1 MALSRGSRLG
11 PYEILAPLGAGG
23 MGEVWRARDDRLGR
37 EVAIKTLPD
46 SLALDAD
53 ARARFTREARAVAA
67 LSHPN
72 VLAIFDVGENAG
84 VAYAVTELLDG
95 VSLRSHLGDGPLAPR
110 RVADWALQIA
120 EGLAAA
126 HEKGIVHRDLK
137 PENIFVTRD
146 GRVKLLDFGLAR
158 REEEA
163 ARDDARTLTRAAR
176 TDPGTVLGTAAYM
189 APEQARGLPTDHRS
203 DLFSFGAVLWEMLAG
218 RRVFPGASA
227 AEVMASVL
235 RDVPPALP
243 ATSGLADAL
252 AEVAGHCL
260 EKDPVQRFQSARD
273 LVFALRA
280 AEAAVSRPVMTP
292 PPARAT
298 GEGPS
303 PSVAVLP
310 FRNLSGEKDS
320 EYLSDGLSEEII
332 HALMKIEALHVAA
345 RTSSFAFKD
354 KAEDVRAIGEKL
366 GVRSVLEGSVRQA
379 GGRLRVTAQLIDV
392 TSGYQLWSERFDRT
406 LDDVFAVQD
415 EIARAIA
422 GTLRVRLLGD
432 FSAPRAAAPR
442 DPAAYDLYLKGRFFF
457 NRRSPKQ
464 AIDAFEA
471 ALARDPGFAA
481 AYTGLADAWGIHAF
495 YGGIDT
501 RVAFARARAAAE
513 RARTLAPDAPE
524 VAMSF
529 AIQEHYFGWDFAR
542 EERELNAA
550 REAAPQLAAPHYWL
564 GIMHGLQ
571 GRLDEARP
579 FLERFRELEPLNPLA
594 WTSFGWSFFSARRF
608 EEARDSFARALD
620 LDAHVGLALNG
631 LGRSLLMLGDPNAA
645 LEPFE
650 RLVGVAGRDSS
661 YAVGMWAEGLAAAG
675 RAAEA
680 RAALEGLRAS
690 GVYVSATH
698 VVNAELCLGDRDA
711 AFASLTR
718 AVEERNAL
726 AWWWVR
732 HEPGLTPLRG
742 DPRFPALAARVTPSL

>member
-1 MALSRGSRLG
+1 
-11 PYEILAPLGAGG
+11 

-37 EVAIKTLPD
+37 EVAIKTLPE
-46 SLALDAD
+46 SVSADAD

-72 VLAIFDVGENAG
+72 ILAIFDVGEETG
-84 VAYAVTELLDG
+84 VAYAVTELLEG
-95 VSLRSHLGDGPLAPR
+95 ANLRTHLAEGPLPPR
-110 RVADWALQIA
+110 RAAEWALQIA

-137 PENIFVTRD
+137 PENVFVTRD
-146 GRVKLLDFGLAR
+146 GRLKLLDFGLAR
-158 REEEA
+158 REEA
-163 ARDDARTLTRAAR
+163 PADDAKTVTRGLR

-189 APEQARGLPTDHRS
+189 APEQARGLLADHRS
-203 DLFSFGAVLWEMLAG
+203 DLFSFGAILWEMLAG
-218 RRVFPGASA
+218 RRAFSGVSA
-227 AEVMASVL
+227 AEVLASVL

-243 ATSGLADAL
+243 VLDSLADAL

-260 EKDPVQRFQSARD
+260 EKDPVLRFQSARD
-273 LVFALRA
+273 LVFALHA
-280 AEAAVSRPVMTP
+280 AESSVSRPVLTP
-292 PPARAT
+292 PPTRAA
-298 GEGPS
+298 GEG

-310 FRNLSGEKDS
+310 FRNLSAEKDS

-332 HALMKIEALHVAA
+332 HALMKVEALHVAA

-392 TSGYQLWSERFDRT
+392 TTGYQLWSERFDRT

-422 GTLRVRLLGD
+422 GTLRVRLFGE
-432 FSAPRAAAPR
+432 SSSPRAAAPR

-464 AIDAFEA
+464 AIEAFEA
-471 ALARDPGFAA
+471 ALLRDPAFAA
-481 AYTGLADAWGIHAF
+481 AYTGLADSWGIHGF

-501 RVAFARARAAAE
+501 RVAFARARAAVE
-513 RARTLAPDAPE
+513 QARNLAPDAPE
-524 VAMSF
+524 VSMSF
-529 AIQEHYFGWDFAR
+529 AIQEHYFGWDFAH

-550 REAAPQLAAPHYWL
+550 RERAPQLAAPHYWL
-564 GIMHGLQ
+564 GLMHGLQ
-571 GRLDEARP
+571 GRHDEALP
-579 FLERFRELEPLNPLA
+579 FLERFRELEPFNPLA
-594 WTSFGWSFFSARRF
+594 STAFGMSLFSARRF
-608 EEARDSFARALD
+608 EEARDAFARALD

-631 LGRSLLMLGDPNAA
+631 FGRSLLMLGDPNAA
-645 LEPFE
+645 LEAFE

-690 GVYVSATH
+690 GAYVSATH
-698 VVNAELCLGDRDA
+698 VVNAELRLGDRDA

-726 AWWWVR
+726 AWWWVK
-732 HEPGLTPLRG
+732 HEPGLTTLRE
-742 DPRFPALAARVTPSL
+742 DSRFPALAARVTPSR

>member
-1 MALSRGSRLG
+1 MSLSRGSRLG

-23 MGEVWRARDDRLGR
+23 MGEVWRARDGRLGR
-37 EVAIKTLPD
+37 EVAIKTLPETL
-46 SLALDAD
+46 SADAD
-53 ARARFTREARAVAA
+53 ARARFAREARAVAA

-72 VLAIFDVGENAG
+72 ILAIFDVGEDSG
-84 VAYAVTELLDG
+84 VAYAVTELLEG
-95 VSLRSHLGDGPLAPR
+95 ANLRTHLADGPLPER
-110 RVADWALQIA
+110 RAADWALQIA

-137 PENIFVTRD
+137 PENVFVTRD
-146 GRVKLLDFGLAR
+146 GRLKLLDFGLAR
-158 REEEA
+158 REEA
-163 ARDDARTLTRAAR
+163 ATDDAKTVTRALR

-189 APEQARGLPTDHRS
+189 APEQARGLLADHRS
-203 DLFSFGAVLWEMLAG
+203 DLFSFGAILWEMLAG
-218 RRVFPGASA
+218 RRAFSGVSA
-227 AEVMASVL
+227 AEVLASVL

-243 ATSGLADAL
+243 ATGGLADAL

-280 AEAAVSRPVMTP
+280 AESAVSRPVLTP
-292 PPARAT
+292 PPARAAA
-298 GEGPS
+298 EG

-332 HALMKIEALHVAA
+332 HALMKVEALHVAA

-379 GGRLRVTAQLIDV
+379 AGRLRVTAQLIDV
-392 TSGYQLWSERFDRT
+392 TTGYQLWSERFDRT

-432 FSAPRAAAPR
+432 SSAPRAAAPR

-457 NRRSPKQ
+457 NRRSPRQ
-464 AIDAFEA
+464 AIEAFEA

-481 AYTGLADAWGIHAF
+481 AYTGLADSWGIQGY

-501 RVAFARARAAAE
+501 RVAFARARTAVEQARVARPG
-513 RARTLAPDAPE
+513 RARGLDVLRDPGALLR
-524 VAMSF
+524 V
-529 AIQEHYFGWDFAR
+529 GLRAR
-542 EERELNAA
+542 GTRAQRRARGGPAA
-550 REAAPQLAAPHYWL
+550 RRAVLLARAV
-564 GIMHGLQ
+564 HGLK

-579 FLERFRELEPLNPLA
+579 FLERFRELEPFNPLA
-594 WTSFGWSFFSARRF
+594 STAFGWSSFSARRF
-608 EEARDSFARALD
+608 EEARDSFRRALD

-631 LGRSLLMLGDPNAA
+631 LGRSLLMLGDPDAA

-661 YAVGMWAEGLAAAG
+661 YAVGMWAEGLAAVG
-675 RAAEA
+675 REAEA
-680 RAALEGLRAS
+680 RAALDGLRAS
-690 GVYVSATH
+690 GGYVSATH
-698 VVNAELCLGDRDA
+698 VVNAELRLGDRDA

-732 HEPGLTPLRG
+732 HEPGLAPLRE

>member
-1 MALSRGSRLG
+1 MTISAGTRLG
-11 PYEILAPLGAGG
+11 PYEILAPLGSGG
-23 MGEVWRARDDRLGR
+23 MGEVWRARDGRLGR

-46 SLALDAD
+46 AHASDPD

-72 VLAIFDVGENAG
+72 VLAIFDVGEDAG
-84 VAYAVTELLDG
+84 IAYAVTELLEG
-95 VSLRSHLGDGPLAPR
+95 ANLRSHLGDGPLPPR
-110 RVADWALQIA
+110 RASEWALQIA

-137 PENIFVTRD
+137 PENVFVMRD

-158 REEEA
+158 REEA
-163 ARDDARTLTRAAR
+163 AADDAKTLTRTLT

-189 APEQARGLPTDHRS
+189 APEQARGLPADHRS

-218 RRVFPGASA
+218 RRAFSGASA
-227 AEVMASVL
+227 AEVLASVL
-235 RDVPPALP
+235 RDIPPALP
-243 ATSGLADAL
+243 LAGGLADAL
-252 AEVAGHCL
+252 EDVAGHCL
-260 EKDPVQRFQSARD
+260 EKDPVRRFQSARD
-273 LVFALRA
+273 LVFALLA
-280 AEAAVSRPVMTP
+280 AETTGSRPVVTP
-292 PPARAT
+292 PPGRAPER
-298 GEGPS
+298 G

-310 FRNLSGEKDS
+310 FRNLSPEKDS
-320 EYLSDGLSEEII
+320 DYLSDGLSEEII
-332 HALMKIEALHVAA
+332 HALMKVEALHVAA

-379 GGRLRVTAQLIDV
+379 GGQLRVTAQLIDV

-406 LDDVFAVQD
+406 LNDIFAVQD

-422 GTLRVRLLGD
+422 GTLRVRLLGES
-432 FSAPRAAAPR
+432 SAPRAAAPR

-464 AIDAFEA
+464 AIEAFEA
-471 ALARDPGFAA
+471 ALARDPAFAA
-481 AYTGLADAWGIHAF
+481 AYTGLADAWGIHGF

-501 RVAFARARAAAE
+501 RVAFARARTAVEQAKA
-513 RARTLAPDAPE
+513 LAPDAPE

-529 AIQEHYFGWDFAR
+529 AIQEHYFGWDFAH
-542 EERELNAA
+542 EERELHAA
-550 REAAPQLAAPHYWL
+550 QEAAPQLAAPHYWL
-564 GIMHGLQ
+564 GIIYGLQ

-579 FLERFRELEPLNPLA
+579 FLERFRELEPFNPLA
-594 WTSFGWSFFSARRF
+594 WTAFGWSFFSALRF

-631 LGRSLLMLGDPNAA
+631 FGRSLLMLGDPKAA
-645 LEPFE
+645 LEPLE

-680 RAALEGLRAS
+680 RAALESLRVS
-690 GVYVSATH
+690 GSYVSATH
-698 VVNAELCLGDRDA
+698 IVNAEIRLGEREA
-711 AFASLTR
+711 AFTSLVR
-718 AVEERNAL
+718 AVDERNAL

-732 HEPGLTPLRG
+732 HEPGLAPLRE
-742 DPRFPALAARVTPSL
+742 DPRFPALAARIVPAR

>member
-1 MALSRGSRLG
+1 VTLSRGSWLG
-11 PYEILAPLGAGG
+11 PYEILAPIGAGG

-37 EVAIKTLPD
+37 EVAIKTLPE
-46 SLALDAD
+46 SLSADAD

-72 VLAIFDVGENAG
+72 ILAIFDVGEDAG
-84 VAYAVTELLDG
+84 VAFAVTELLEG
-95 VSLRSHLGDGPLAPR
+95 ANLRTHLSEGPLPAR
-110 RVADWALQIA
+110 RAADWALQIA

-137 PENIFVTRD
+137 PENVFVTRD
-146 GRVKLLDFGLAR
+146 GRLKLLDFGLAR
-158 REEEA
+158 REEA
-163 ARDDARTLTRAAR
+163 AADDAKTVTRALR

-189 APEQARGLPTDHRS
+189 APEQARGLLADHRS
-203 DLFSFGAVLWEMLAG
+203 DLFSFGAILWEMLAG
-218 RRVFPGASA
+218 RRAFSGVSA
-227 AEVMASVL
+227 AEVLASVL

-243 ATSGLADAL
+243 ALDGLAGAL

-280 AEAAVSRPVMTP
+280 AESAVSRPVLTP
-292 PPARAT
+292 PPARTA
-298 GEGPS
+298 GEG

-310 FRNLSGEKDS
+310 FRNLSPEKDS

-332 HALMKIEALHVAA
+332 HALMKVETLHVAA

-392 TSGYQLWSERFDRT
+392 TTGYQLWSERFDRT
-406 LDDVFAVQD
+406 LDDVFTVQD

-432 FSAPRAAAPR
+432 SSAPRASAPR

-464 AIDAFEA
+464 AIEAFEA
-471 ALARDPGFAA
+471 ALARDPAFAA
-481 AYTGLADAWGIHAF
+481 AYTGLADSWGIHGF

-501 RVAFARARAAAE
+501 RVAFARARAAVEQA
-513 RARTLAPDAPE
+513 RALAPDVPE
-524 VAMSF
+524 VSMSF
-529 AIQEHYFGWDFAR
+529 AIQEHYFGWDFAH

-550 REAAPQLAAPHYWL
+550 RERAPQLAAPHYWL
-564 GIMHGLQ
+564 GLMHGLQ
-571 GRLDEARP
+571 GRHGEAQP
-579 FLERFRELEPLNPLA
+579 FLERFRELEPFNPLGA
-594 WTSFGWSFFSARRF
+594 TAFGMTSFSARRF
-608 EEARDSFARALD
+608 EEARDAFARALD
-620 LDAHVGLALNG
+620 LDSHVGLALNG
-631 LGRSLLMLGDPNAA
+631 LGRSLLMLGDPDAA
-645 LEPFE
+645 LAAFE
-650 RLVGVAGRDSS
+650 RLVGVAGRESS

-680 RAALEGLRAS
+680 RAALDGLRAS
-690 GVYVSATH
+690 GGYVSATH
-698 VVNAELCLGDRDA
+698 VVNAELRLGDTDA

-726 AWWWVR
+726 AWWWVK
-732 HEPGLTPLRG
+732 HEPGLAPLRE
-742 DPRFPALAARVTPSL
+742 DPRFPALAARVTPSR

>member
-1 MALSRGSRLG
+1 MTLSRGSRLG
-11 PYEILAPLGAGG
+11 PYEILAPIGAGG

-37 EVAIKTLPD
+37 EVAIKTLPE
-46 SLALDAD
+46 SLSADAD

-72 VLAIFDVGENAG
+72 VLAIFDVGEEAG
-84 VAYAVTELLDG
+84 VVYAVTELLEG
-95 VSLRSHLGDGPLAPR
+95 ANLRTHLAEGSLPAR
-110 RVADWALQIA
+110 RAADWALQIA

-137 PENIFVTRD
+137 PENVFVTRD
-146 GRVKLLDFGLAR
+146 GRLKLLDFGLAR
-158 REEEA
+158 REEA
-163 ARDDARTLTRAAR
+163 AEDDAKTVTRALR

-189 APEQARGLPTDHRS
+189 APEQARGLLADHRS
-203 DLFSFGAVLWEMLAG
+203 DLFSFGAILWEMLAG
-218 RRVFPGASA
+218 RRAFSGVSA
-227 AEVMASVL
+227 AEVLASVL
-235 RDVPPALP
+235 RDAPPALP
-243 ATSGLADAL
+243 ALDGLADAL

-280 AEAAVSRPVMTP
+280 AEGAVSRPVVT

-298 GEGPS
+298 GEG

-332 HALMKIEALHVAA
+332 HALTKVESLRVAA

-354 KAEDVRAIGEKL
+354 KSEDVRAIGEKL

-392 TSGYQLWSERFDRT
+392 ANGYQLWSERFDRT

-422 GTLRVRLLGD
+422 GTLRVRLFGAD
-432 FSAPRAAAPR
+432 SSPRAAAVPR

-457 NRRSPKQ
+457 NRRSPRQ
-464 AIDAFEA
+464 AIEAFEA

-481 AYTGLADAWGIHAF
+481 AYTGLADAWGIQGF

-501 RVAFARARAAAE
+501 RVVFARARDAVEKA
-513 RARTLAPDAPE
+513 RALAPDAPE
-524 VAMSF
+524 VSMSF
-529 AIQEHYFGWDFAR
+529 AIQEHYFGWDFAH

-564 GIMHGLQ
+564 GLMHGLQ

-594 WTSFGWSFFSARRF
+594 STAFGWSFFSARRF

-620 LDAHVGLALNG
+620 LDAHAGLALNG
-631 LGRSLLMLGDPNAA
+631 MGRSLLMLGNPKAA
-645 LEPFE
+645 LEPLE
-650 RLVGVAGRDSS
+650 RLLGIAGRDSS
-661 YAVGMWAEGLAAAG
+661 WAVGLWADGLAAAG

-680 RAALEGLRAS
+680 RAALDGLRAS
-690 GVYVSATH
+690 GGYVSATH
-698 VVNAELCLGDRDA
+698 VVNAELRLGDTDA

-726 AWWWVR
+726 AWWWVK
-732 HEPGLTPLRG
+732 HEPGLTPLRE
-742 DPRFPALAARVTPSL
+742 DPRFPALAARVTPSR